1 MTNESAV
8 CVCGGASLSC
18 PWPQLRKLCHQSP
31 GFSSGV
37 ILRAKGIKFRANGLG
52 AEKLYYRRHAAA
64 APCGAPAAQGHR
76 AELDRGWG
84 WGLAD
89 PSDPSTAGR
98 RSGRG

>member
-1 MTNESAV
+1 MDDDRWE
-8 CVCGGASLSC
+8 GGSLSY
-18 PWPQLRKLCHQSP
+18 PWPQLGKLSHQSP

-52 AEKLYYRRHAAA
+52 AEKLHYRRHAAL
-64 APCGAPAAQGHR
+64 CGAPAAQGHR
-76 AELDRGWG
+76 AELGRRWG
-84 WGLAD
+84 GGGLTD

>member
-1 MTNESAV
+1 MMTNESV
-8 CVCGGASLSC
+8 GGGASLSY
-18 PWPQLRKLCHQSP
+18 PWPQLRKLSHQSP

-52 AEKLYYRRHAAA
+52 AEKLYYRRHAA
-64 APCGAPAAQGHR
+64 PCGAPAAQGHR
-76 AELDRGWG
+76 AELDRRWG